1 MKYLQA
7 LLVLLLALVLAG
19 FIQQNAQTT
28 TLNYFGWHSIGL
40 PLSLFMI
47 IAFGIGYLSAV
58 VIGFSG
64 DIRSRFR
71 LFKAERETKRL
82 KRELAKREKGPTE
95 TGLTMDRAYA
105 PEEAQVEP
113 DIRPPAAAKQEDE
126 TPNDT
131 LNDDTGEE
139 RTETI

>member
-7 LLVLLLALVLAG
+7 LLVLLLSLVLAG
-19 FIQQNAQTT
+19 FIQQNAETT
-28 TLNYFGWHSIGL
+28 VLKYFGWRSIGL

-47 IAFGIGYLSAV
+47 IAFGLGYLAAV

-71 LFKAERETKRL
+71 LFKAEKETKRL
-82 KRELAKREKGPTE
+82 KGELAKRETEFGVDRPGPSLTRQIEPE
-95 TGLTMDRAYA
+95 TQIPGTD
-105 PEEAQVEP
+105 E
-113 DIRPPAAAKQEDE
+113 QEDE
-126 TPNDT
+126 TRVEGTP
-131 LNDDTGEE
+131 EE

>member
-19 FIQQNAQTT
+19 FIQQNAETT
-28 TLNYFGWHSIGL
+28 VLNYFSWHSVGL

-47 IAFGIGYLSAV
+47 VAFGLGYLAAV
-58 VIGFSG
+58 IIGFSG

-82 KRELAKREKGPTE
+82 KGELAKRETAFTGESADSPVTE
-95 TGLTMDRAYA
+95 KA
-105 PEEAQVEP
+105 EP
-113 DIRPPAAAKQEDE
+113 DTQAPGTTTQEDE
-126 TPNDT
+126 TAAEG
-131 LNDDTGEE
+131 TGEE